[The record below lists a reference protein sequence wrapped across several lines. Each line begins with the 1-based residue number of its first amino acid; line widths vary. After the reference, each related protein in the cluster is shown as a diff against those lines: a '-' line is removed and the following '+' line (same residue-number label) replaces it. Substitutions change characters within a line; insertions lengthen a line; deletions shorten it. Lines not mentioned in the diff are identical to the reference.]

1 MVRLTNFGNLRPES
15 EMPNKEVAMEAPP
28 PTAVPVKLEIED
40 PLDDKHGPLNKKSKV
55 TAPLHQ
61 WNTSANM
68 VASQALQCNLLDEP
82 SPLGLRLRK
91 SPSLVDLIQMRLSQP
106 NTSGESSDV
115 GKKKVARCIGA
126 SATTD
131 KMKASNFPASLLR
144 IGAWEYASAYEG
156 DLVAKC
162 YFAKHKLVWEI
173 LDGGLKSKI
182 EIQWSDITALKATC
196 PENGPGTLDIVLAR
210 QPLFFRETNPQPRK
224 HTLWQATSDFTGG
237 QASIHRRHFLQ
248 CSQGLLSKHIEKL
261 IQCDPRLYALSQQL
275 NIILENPY
283 FEPRCS
289 DFEDQ
294 VESECH
300 GFGNIRDAYRSP
312 VQGFQES
319 GSPCSGSSIST
330 KSEAKD
336 PVGRTADV
344 VAQDTYSPSSVVDTR
359 VIEENATRETEEFKD
374 PGRHDRFKVPGIQP
388 SMSMSDLVN
397 HIGYCISEQINSGN
411 PLLYG
416 DNLATKDVLEEIT
429 QYLLSDSQIL
439 SSSDER
445 SLMSRVN
452 SLCCLIQKDAGTAQ
466 SLQIN
471 NGDSA
476 AGDDVTDNASKPG
489 STSERKPLFDFP
501 ATSKSGS
508 TSERKPLF
516 DLPATEEESN
526 DASGCKQ
533 QVNISRKESF
543 GELLMHL
550 PRIASLPQFLFNIS
564 EDSENEAR

>member
-1 MVRLTNFGNLRPES
+1 MVQLANFGTLRPES
-15 EMPNKEVAMEAPP
+15 ELPSKEPAPP
-28 PTAVPVKLEIED
+28 PVKLEIED
-40 PLDDKHGPLNKKSKV
+40 PLDEQHGPLNKRSKI
-55 TAPLHQ
+55 TAPLQ
-61 WNTSANM
+61 QQNTSANM
-68 VASQALQCNLLDEP
+68 VLPHALQCNLLNEP

-91 SPSLVDLIQMRLSQP
+91 SPSLVDLIQMRLSEA

-115 GKKKVARCIGA
+115 GKKKVSGCIGA
-126 SATTD
+126 SSTTD

-144 IGAWEYASAYEG
+144 IGTWEYASTYEG

-182 EIQWSDITALKATC
+182 ETQWSDITALKATC
-196 PENGPGTLDIVLAR
+196 PENGPGTLDIMLAR

-224 HTLWQATSDFTGG
+224 HTLWQETSDFTGG
-237 QASIHRRHFLQ
+237 QASIHRRHCLQ

-261 IQCDPRLYALSQQL
+261 IQCDPRLYALSRQP

-289 DFEDQ
+289 VFEDQ

-300 GFGNIRDAYRSP
+300 GFGNLRNAYGSP

-319 GSPCSGSSIST
+319 VSPRSSSSIT
-330 KSEAKD
+330 IKSEVKN
-336 PVGRTADV
+336 PIGRAADV
-344 VAQDTYSPSSVVDTR
+344 VAQDTCSPSSVMDTR
-359 VIEENATRETEEFKD
+359 VIEEIATRETKEFKD
-374 PGRHDRFKVPGIQP
+374 PGHWDQFKVPGIWP

-397 HIGYCISEQINSGN
+397 HIGHCISEQINSGN
-411 PLLYG
+411 PLLAG
-416 DNLATKDVLEEIT
+416 DGLPTKDVLEEIT
-429 QYLLSDSQIL
+429 QYLSDSQI
-439 SSSDER
+439 SSTSDEN
-445 SLMSRVN
+445 SLMLNFN
-452 SLCCLIQKDAGTAQ
+452 SLCCLIQKDGGTAQ

-471 NGDSA
+471 NGDNA
-476 AGDDVTDNASKPG
+476 AGDGVTDNASKPG

-501 ATSKSGS
+501 ATSKLGS

-516 DLPATEEESN
+516 DFPATEGESN

-533 QVNISRKESF
+533 QANISRKESF

-550 PRIASLPQFLFNIS
+550 PRIDSLPQFLFNIS
-564 EDSENEAR
+564 EDAENEAR